1 MAHGALVPD
10 EVVIGLI
17 DERTRQEDCAS
28 GFLLD
33 GFPRT
38 LPQATALDR
47 LLAARAQ
54 KLDRVVSIEIPRDLL
69 LERAVLRRIDKRT
82 GQIYHLK
89 YNPPPP
95 DADLEV
101 RTDDREEV
109 VRNRIDI
116 YEAETAELLPYYEGL
131 GTLRRVDGVG
141 SVDEVTERV
150 LQALGSS

>member
-1 MAHGALVPD
+1 
-10 EVVIGLI
+10 
-17 DERTRQEDCAS
+17 
-28 GFLLD
+28 
-33 GFPRT
+33 
-38 LPQATALDR
+38 
-47 LLAARAQ
+47 
-54 KLDRVVSIEIPRDLL
+54 
-69 LERAVLRRIDKRT
+69 
-82 GQIYHLK
+82 LK

-141 SVDEVTERV
+141 SVEEVTERV
-150 LQALGSS
+150 LQALGSK